1 MSIETLGQSADQS
14 PDNGQTVNTPGAV
27 DNSGG
32 NSALNSDQ
40 QTTTQGDE
48 ISDEVKEKIIFEAI
62 EAGRVV
68 DYETRFK
75 PIYGSLKHT
84 ERELEAIKKNAG
96 QPGGQ
101 QPPAELVKPK
111 PDDFDKYDDYV
122 EALTDYKTDIKLREF
137 SGKQTKEQSADLK
150 EKEAQDNWDNQVTK
164 ALAKDPEFIEKSY
177 IPIAMVN
184 AGLLSDT
191 EHLADFAYYFGKNPV
206 EAQKIMAM
214 PIIQAAR
221 EIIKLETQFK
231 EPPPKIITNAPGNTR
246 PLTGSTAVGKKPEDM
261 SFAEHV
267 AWRKA
272 GGV

>member
-122 EALTDYKTDIKLREF
+122 EALTDYKTDIK
-137 SGKQTKEQSADLK
+137 
-150 EKEAQDNWDNQVTK
+150 
-164 ALAKDPEFIEKSY
+164 
-177 IPIAMVN
+177 
-184 AGLLSDT
+184 
-191 EHLADFAYYFGKNPV
+191 
-206 EAQKIMAM
+206 
-214 PIIQAAR
+214 
-221 EIIKLETQFK
+221 
-231 EPPPKIITNAPGNTR
+231 
-246 PLTGSTAVGKKPEDM
+246 
-261 SFAEHV
+261 
-267 AWRKA
+267 
-272 GGV
+272 